1 MSRTD
6 SLKAVDRKPVTL
18 DEQQDCWQTC
28 IAMLL
33 QNTHVKGF
41 PLITTDGNPFKIG
54 GIHEKADASNLAI
67 DGRLFT
73 EPEHDIDMEW
83 ILNETIKAFDAAV
96 ATVDEQALVLQWET
110 THARQLR
117 HANLQY
123 HEHIENNAMF
133 QEEMNHAVQALS
145 IPSPTQLTVDICRKQ
160 FREGTYR
167 SDPVTSS
174 HIKSLTEKLR
184 AKNKK
189 K

>member
-1 MSRTD
+1 LQGIGDELDAVASWVVFRMTNPKAKQLKNNRLNNNGAWQSMSRTD

-117 HANLQY
+117 HANS
-123 HEHIENNAMF
+123 AT
-133 QEEMNHAVQALS
+133 
-145 IPSPTQLTVDICRKQ
+145 PTCNT
-160 FREGTYR
+160 
-167 SDPVTSS
+167 TSTS
-174 HIKSLTEKLR
+174 RTTPCS
-184 AKNKK
+184 KK
-189 K
+189 R